1 MDAGGRVAAS
11 LPRQGGGI
19 KRPLH
24 QTTLYVD
31 ARAPWTFRQP
41 SGSMAEFW
49 CTHVRQD
56 RNVHE
61 FVQKLVNDFF
71 GSKKMW
77 SGRGKLELW
86 LAVGFGF
93 GLYSFFKGFR
103 VYREYRVIED
113 TPEMP
118 IRS

>member
-1 MDAGGRVAAS
+1 M
-11 LPRQGGGI
+11 
-19 KRPLH
+19 
-24 QTTLYVD
+24 
-31 ARAPWTFRQP
+31 
-41 SGSMAEFW
+41 
-49 CTHVRQD
+49 
-56 RNVHE
+56 HE

-71 GSKKMW
+71 GSKKTG

-113 TPEMP
+113 TPETP
-118 IRS
+118 IRSVAMGLVAVRGHDPRAAAPARPPTPNPPLLRHGCLRTAVNHEP